1 MPFVKKTIAIVQP
14 VIPDYREP
22 LFSALADA
30 YGDQLHVY
38 AGSSAARATIPSA
51 ANDRGYF
58 RPLANRYFG
67 GDRLLWQSGCEEELF
82 EADLVIASGT
92 LRTLSTLWLLS
103 RRRGRAP
110 TILWGHVH
118 GKHSRLGVARRSML
132 RASDGFLSYTET
144 DALLARSILP
154 ANRVWS
160 ANNSCVWAKDC
171 QVPVEAMP
179 TNVLYV
185 GRLVAEKKPGVLLE
199 AFALLAALGSVPSDA
214 RLMFVGDGPLRASL
228 ESRAAE
234 LDVRDRV
241 VFYGHVWKPEE
252 LWPLYDSALVA
263 TSPGYVGLSA
273 IQAFARG
280 VTFVVSRN
288 EPHSPEIEACQE
300 GFNTVFFD
308 TDSAGHLATVL
319 VSCFATSAELIA
331 RRPAIAAAIA
341 TRYTYDNMVH
351 AFRCAIDTFIS

>member
-1 MPFVKKTIAIVQP
+1 MKKTIAIVQP

-22 LFSALADA
+22 LFSALADI
-30 YGDQLHVY
+30 YGHQLHVY

-51 ANDRGYF
+51 ADDRSYF
-58 RPLANRYFG
+58 RRLDNRHFVKN
-67 GDRLLWQSGCEEELF
+67 RLLWQSGYEEELL

-92 LRTLSTLWLLS
+92 LRTLSTLCLLA
-103 RRRGRAP
+103 RRRGRRP

-118 GKHSRLGVARRSML
+118 GRHSSLGVARRSML
-132 RASDGFLSYTET
+132 KASDGFLSYTET
-144 DALLARSILP
+144 DALVARSVLP

-171 QVPVEAMP
+171 QTQAEAIP
-179 TNVLYV
+179 KNVLYV
-185 GRLVAEKKPGVLLE
+185 GRLVVEKKPGVLLE
-199 AFALLAALGSVPSDA
+199 AFALLAARGSVPGDA
-214 RLMFVGDGPLRASL
+214 RLMFVGDGPLRTSL
-228 ESRAAE
+228 EGRAAE
-234 LDVRDRV
+234 LGVRDRV
-241 VFYGHVWKPEE
+241 MFYGPVWKPQD

-280 VTFVVSRN
+280 VTFVVSRD

-319 VSCFATSAELIA
+319 VSCFATSAELLG

-351 AFRCAIDTFIS
+351 AFRCAIDTFIP